1 MTDIADKWFDGVNLG
16 AYGLATSAV
25 SGVHDSADEEVAR
38 TWIAGRDV
46 PSDVAIRRELV
57 PVRFRCALSKDTHE
71 ELVQALDELR
81 DLMSPRLGFVALMVP
96 DRPGERTFA
105 KSKGFAV
112 KIDALPYYQTA
123 VEWDWTLER
132 YPWWEDETERTVSI
146 AGASG
151 TITNTGTLPA
161 YPVYT
166 CTVGGSLA
174 SGLSFVVD
182 GVTFD
187 YNGALVNTDVLV
199 VYTDMPDVTKNGTR
213 DFANVNAAAE
223 FPTLAV
229 GDNAVTKSSTSFT
242 LSTAFRR
249 RKD

>member
-1 MTDIADKWFDGVNLG
+1 MTDIADKWFNGVNLG
-16 AYGLATSAV
+16 AYGLVT
-25 SGVHDSADEEVAR
+25 GGLKGPHDSAGEEVAR

-57 PVRFRCALSKDTHE
+57 PVRIKCTLAKDTHE
-71 ELVQALDELR
+71 ELVKTLDDLR
-81 DLMSPRLGFVALMVP
+81 AFMSPRLGFVPLMVP

-112 KIDALPYYQTA
+112 NIDSLPYYQTV
-123 VEWDWTLER
+123 VEWDWALER
-132 YPWWEDETERTVSI
+132 FPWWEDETERTVPI

-161 YPVYT
+161 IPVYT
-166 CTVGGSLA
+166 CSVGATLS
-174 SGLSFVVD
+174 SGLSFTVD

-187 YNGALVNTDVLV
+187 YDGALVNTDVLV
-199 VYTDMPDVTKNGTR
+199 VYTDLPDVYKNGTR